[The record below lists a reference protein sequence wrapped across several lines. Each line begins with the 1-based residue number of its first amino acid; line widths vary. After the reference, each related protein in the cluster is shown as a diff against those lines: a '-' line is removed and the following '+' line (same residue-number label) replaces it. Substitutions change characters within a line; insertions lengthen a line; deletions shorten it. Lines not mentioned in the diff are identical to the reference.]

1 LAYILSRYIKMSI
14 NNLDFTAYN
23 YLTNLASVNA
33 NEVNTDVLTKTDP
46 DISDLQFDMLEGINT
61 NQTIQEQID
70 DIVTDVTTLQ
80 SEMNDVQSDVN
91 TLQSEMNAA
100 QSDINQLQSDV
111 IALGVSTGI
120 VAVTVAG
127 LVVSQAVQDG
137 ILTTHS
143 AQISVLQGEMNT
155 AQSDIIDLQ
164 TKTTTQSF
172 SALSGTTFSGRLNIG
187 TTSAGVELN
196 QTTVSTF
203 GSGISSISTFISTAG
218 TSQMSSLLVNNNFE
232 VTNDATITA
241 GEMYITRTLLASQK
255 KMVLYD
261 NNTGN
266 DYDYLGFWTDSGA
279 TSRQFLNC
287 EVDGNA
293 DSAFQWY
300 FGNGLGTSRT
310 LMKSMNQTL
319 ETSYIATSKF
329 LKSAGASQEIS
340 LTRDTANSKVRIDMI
355 GDTNGATNFDGQI
368 IQEQGN
374 GIDDNRGTMTIQSGA
389 LILNSLL
396 SGIQATSTGS
406 TTFQSVTSMNIIG
419 DSIQISATTSINIA
433 DQMTSGTINIG
444 RQDGTASSTT
454 VNIASGNG
462 QTGTIQIGNGNGVK
476 TLSIGGTST
485 TNNITGTTNT
495 ILGTTNVNTTGTS
508 ATSIGNATGAL
519 ALTGSTNTILGTTNL
534 NVAGTSATSIGNTT
548 GTLALTGSTNT
559 ILGTTNINRTGALT
573 TSIGNTGALT
583 LNGSTYTCTTTGN
596 QTLTSSG
603 GDVALVGTDVVITA
617 NGTTVG
623 EFVVRA
629 NTNVDI
635 KADTGDLELNAATTM
650 LIKSAGTNTI
660 QIGANDKMT
669 TGTTTTTLTNPTIA
683 LVATTGVTMTTPSLT
698 LTAGGNDSLVCSTSN
713 CQFNPTTTIQMLILG
728 AVKEEHTSTLSTIAN
743 TNISLQGITNIT
755 GATTVDH
762 NFLIQQ
768 NSYTQPMASTFQ
780 LGYTNSAQ
788 TTTTAISNTLT
799 SRSNF
804 SLPSKGVWLI
814 ICGYQWNSGTS
825 NTIETKEFVLSTTSG
840 GSTAVAYGL
849 YYFEE
854 INDAAGA
861 AIPRQQGTVSGVVS
875 VATAT
880 TIHVN
885 ARAQVNSGTQPTFIS
900 SVSWTRIA

>member
-1 LAYILSRYIKMSI
+1 
-14 NNLDFTAYN
+14 
-23 YLTNLASVNA
+23 
-33 NEVNTDVLTKTDP
+33 
-46 DISDLQFDMLEGINT
+46 
-61 NQTIQEQID
+61 
-70 DIVTDVTTLQ
+70 
-80 SEMNDVQSDVN
+80 
-91 TLQSEMNAA
+91 
-100 QSDINQLQSDV
+100 
-111 IALGVSTGI
+111 
-120 VAVTVAG
+120 
-127 LVVSQAVQDG
+127 
-137 ILTTHS
+137 
-143 AQISVLQGEMNT
+143 
-155 AQSDIIDLQ
+155 
-164 TKTTTQSF
+164 
-172 SALSGTTFSGRLNIG
+172 
-187 TTSAGVELN
+187 
-196 QTTVSTF
+196 
-203 GSGISSISTFISTAG
+203 
-218 TSQMSSLLVNNNFE
+218 
-232 VTNDATITA
+232 
-241 GEMYITRTLLASQK
+241 
-255 KMVLYD
+255 
-261 NNTGN
+261 
-266 DYDYLGFWTDSGA
+266 
-279 TSRQFLNC
+279 
-287 EVDGNA
+287 
-293 DSAFQWY
+293 
-300 FGNGLGTSRT
+300 
-310 LMKSMNQTL
+310 
-319 ETSYIATSKF
+319 
-329 LKSAGASQEIS
+329 
-340 LTRDTANSKVRIDMI
+340 
-355 GDTNGATNFDGQI
+355 
-368 IQEQGN
+368 
-374 GIDDNRGTMTIQSGA
+374 
-389 LILNSLL
+389 
-396 SGIQATSTGS
+396 
-406 TTFQSVTSMNIIG
+406 
-419 DSIQISATTSINIA
+419 
-433 DQMTSGTINIG
+433 
-444 RQDGTASSTT
+444 
-454 VNIASGNG
+454 
-462 QTGTIQIGNGNGVK
+462 
-476 TLSIGGTST
+476 
-485 TNNITGTTNT
+485 
-495 ILGTTNVNTTGTS
+495 
-508 ATSIGNATGAL
+508 
-519 ALTGSTNTILGTTNL
+519 
-534 NVAGTSATSIGNTT
+534 
-548 GTLALTGSTNT
+548 
-559 ILGTTNINRTGALT
+559 
-573 TSIGNTGALT
+573 
-583 LNGSTYTCTTTGN
+583 
-596 QTLTSSG
+596 
-603 GDVALVGTDVVITA
+603 LVGTDVVITA

>member
-1 LAYILSRYIKMSI
+1 MSI